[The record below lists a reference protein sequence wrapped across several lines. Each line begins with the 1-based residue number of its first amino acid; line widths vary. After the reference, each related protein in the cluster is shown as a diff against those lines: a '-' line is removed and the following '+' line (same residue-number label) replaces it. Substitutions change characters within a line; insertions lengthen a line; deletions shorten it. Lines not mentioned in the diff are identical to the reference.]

1 MESLLVNGVALVLAI
16 GVMRVSVGG
25 FNQLTGKNI
34 PFQLWKDSTF
44 WVPIVLVFLSDQH
57 FGSVF
62 GFFSA
67 LAVFIACLGLW
78 ALAMYSG
85 VTRRKEIGVRKV
97 NGASAGS
104 IMSMLNADI
113 LKWVISAFIIGARY
127 LMHKWLEN
135 FAWKTALSWWIFASA
150 ALFTLVIA
158 VAAVSWQSY
167 KAANRNPVEVLKDE

>member
-1 MESLLVNGVALVLAI
+1 MHIIIQFLMESLLVNGVALVLAI

-113 LKWVISAFIIGARY
+113 LKWVISAFIIGVPTVPHAQMARKFR
-127 LMHKWLEN
+127 MEN
-135 FAWKTALSWWIFASA
+135 RFK
-150 ALFTLVIA
+150 LVDFCFGSSVHTRYCRCCGNLA
-158 VAAVSWQSY
+158 
-167 KAANRNPVEVLKDE
+167 KL